1 MHRVNRSAL
10 VPFSADQMFRL
21 VEDVERYPEFLPW
34 CADAT
39 LHSREGNVVVGS
51 VLMSKGALKRRFKTR
66 NVLTPGERMTLEL
79 IDGPFRTLDGEW
91 VFEAIE
97 DAGSKVSLNIQ
108 FDFDQPITER
118 LLGRF
123 FEDIC
128 NSLVRAFTDR
138 AMDIYGP

>member
-1 MHRVNRSAL
+1 
-10 VPFSADQMFRL
+10 
-21 VEDVERYPEFLPW
+21 
-34 CADAT
+34 
-39 LHSREGNVVVGS
+39 
-51 VLMSKGALKRRFKTR
+51 
-66 NVLTPGERMTLEL
+66 MTLEL
-79 IDGPFRTLDGEW
+79 IDGPFRSLDGEW
-91 VFEAIE
+91 RFEAIE